1 MTDRVLGPT
10 VVDVAG
16 RQTRAIAVAA
26 AVWVVATARAAAG
39 PAVARQGPAPLIGD
53 HTGEEA
59 CRYAADWWC
68 DPGRGRLGA
77 RPRVLLCLTPTLC

>member
-26 AVWVVATARAAAG
+26 AVWVVATARVAAG
-39 PAVARQGPAPLIGD
+39 LAVARQGPAP
-53 HTGEEA
+53 
-59 CRYAADWWC
+59 
-68 DPGRGRLGA
+68 
-77 RPRVLLCLTPTLC
+77 